1 MSDKEE
7 KKKKK
12 KKPKAKPSLVG
23 GISTV
28 VKAAREFV
36 NKPKPKPKAKKD
48 KPRVDAEDVTDAAK
62 REKEIKAQE
71 DRSRTLVDK
80 ISSKLGTNMSDAKT
94 KEGKPSKGQMKRKDG
109 STFGLMGDELLK
121 TQARRNKIEGGLK
134 TAAVGTLLYG
144 ADQAGDYKDKK
155 QADKK
160 AAKEKAAKESKK
172 LTPFEKAF
180 KSAKD
185 AGKKTFM
192 HNGKE
197 YTTEEA
203 IPSNPNRVRRTVEK
217 KARGGMA
224 VKSSSSRKSAPRG
237 VGAAKR
243 GYGKAMR

>member
-1 MSDKEE
+1 MSGKKDKTDVG
-7 KKKKK
+7 KKVLK
-12 KKPKAKPSLVG
+12 S
-23 GISTV
+23 I
-28 VKAAREFV
+28 RDFV
-36 NKPKPKPKAKKD
+36 KPKPKAKKD

-160 AAKEKAAKESKK
+160 AAKAKESKK
-172 LTPFEKAF
+172 LTPFEAKFKA
-180 KSAKD
+180 AKD

-192 HNGKE
+192 HNGKK
-197 YTTEEA
+197 YNTDEA
-203 IPSNPNRVRRTVEK
+203 IPSKPSRVRRTVEK

-224 VKSSSSRKSAPRG
+224 VKSGSSRKSKPRG

>member
-1 MSDKEE
+1 MSDKKI
-7 KKKKK
+7 KK
-12 KKPKAKPSLVG
+12 SDVG
-23 GISTV
+23 RKFLKSI
-28 VKAAREFV
+28 REFV
-36 NKPKPKPKAKKD
+36 KPKPKPKAKKD

-71 DRSRTLVDK
+71 GRSRTLADK

-94 KEGKPSKGQMKRKDG
+94 KEGKPSKGQMKRSDG
-109 STFGLMGDELLK
+109 STFGLMGDDLLK
-121 TQARRNKIEGGLK
+121 TQARRDKIEGGLK
-134 TAAVGTLLYG
+134 TAAAGTLLYG

-192 HNGKE
+192 HNGKK
-197 YTTEEA
+197 YTTDEA
-203 IPSNPNRVRRTVEK
+203 IPSKPSRVRRTVEK

>member
-1 MSDKEE
+1 MSE
-7 KKKKK
+7 
-12 KKPKAKPSLVG
+12 KKPKKSDVG
-23 GISTV
+23 R
-28 VKAAREFV
+28 KALKSIREFV
-36 NKPKPKPKAKKD
+36 KPKPKPKAKKD

-71 DRSRTLVDK
+71 GRSRTVADK
-80 ISSKLGTNMSDAKT
+80 ISSKLGTNLSDAKT

-109 STFGLMGDELLK
+109 STFGLMGDDLLK
-121 TQARRNKIEGGLK
+121 TQARRDKIEGGLK

-192 HNGKE
+192 HNGKK
-197 YTTEEA
+197 YTTDEA
-203 IPSNPNRVRRTVEK
+203 IPSKPSRVRRTVEK

-224 VKSSSSRKSAPRG
+224 VKSSSSRKSKPRG
-237 VGAAKR
+237 VGAANR

>member
-1 MSDKEE
+1 MSGKKDKTDVG
-7 KKKKK
+7 KKVLK
-12 KKPKAKPSLVG
+12 S
-23 GISTV
+23 I
-28 VKAAREFV
+28 RDFV
-36 NKPKPKPKAKKD
+36 KPKPKAKKD

-121 TQARRNKIEGGLK
+121 TQARRDKIEGGLK
-134 TAAVGTLLYG
+134 AAGPVALIAGGAGYG
-144 ADQAGDYKDKK
+144 IGSSSS
-155 QADKK
+155 DKK
-160 AAKEKAAKESKK
+160 AKKDAKAKERADLNKTLSNLKGVGNKK
-172 LTPFEKAF
+172 LTPFEAKFKA
-180 KSAKD
+180 AKD

-192 HNGKE
+192 HNGKK
-197 YTTEEA
+197 YTTDEA
-203 IPSNPNRVRRTVEK
+203 IPSKPSRVRRTVEK